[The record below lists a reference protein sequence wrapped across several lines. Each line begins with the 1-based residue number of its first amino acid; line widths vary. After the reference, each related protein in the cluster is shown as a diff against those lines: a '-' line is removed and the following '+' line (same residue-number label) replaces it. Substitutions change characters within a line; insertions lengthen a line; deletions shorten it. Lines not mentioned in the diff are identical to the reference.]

1 MINYEVY
8 LHSLIEQAQLD
19 YEDALFL
26 EPDPPEAETEAVIDY
41 TSYVSSL

>member
-1 MINYEVY
+1 MISYEVY

-26 EPDPPEAETEAVIDY
+26 EPDPPDVDPVIDY
-41 TSYVSSL
+41 DSYVRSL